1 MRTSKTVMAQLGAVD
16 IFTYTYLVTGGAAWL
31 ERLGVVPAT
40 VDVAYLVTGGA
51 AWLERLGVVT
61 PAVDVVV
68 LVEVDEVDEELLA
81 RDADEAGRVPAQVF
95 VHLGRVDGHLAHVD
109 VAVTAVAALKQ
120 LLCQVLAPITY
131 AHILS
136 PPTPSLSSGK

>member
-16 IFTYTYLVTGGAAWL
+16 IFTHT
-31 ERLGVVPAT
+31 
-40 VDVAYLVTGGA
+40 YLVTGGA

-81 RDADEAGRVPAQVF
+81 RDADEAGGVPADAGARALR
-95 VHLGRVDGHLAHVD
+95 HHRH
-109 VAVTAVAALKQ
+109 VAALDRLRALQ
-120 LLCQVLAPITY
+120 QPGAALTHTHTAGRNDGSQRATWR
-131 AHILS
+131 
-136 PPTPSLSSGK
+136 